1 MARPRWL
8 LLSNTMNNP
17 YLLAAKAGACVW
29 CLLAALSFIPGF
41 RLGIIEILLLFA
53 IWVIVPPGVSLL
65 DSNVPNYWEP
75 HLAQLMGPALSCAAI
90 LTTFSFFLDRG
101 IFSARLAATWLA
113 ICSAIAVSGT
123 YQFFARRKSFEQ
135 FCFSVGQ
142 GYLLV
147 AGLWLV
153 ASRAG
158 LHPVGFEEPIVL
170 LTAMHFHFAGF
181 ASAIVAGLTYRHFRG
196 KRGETLVRAASLA
209 VVVGPGLLG
218 LAFLAGPKVKLIGAL
233 LVAVGQI
240 GLATAMARLALQ
252 ARRGAGRWLLL
263 VAAGSVAAGMLFAA
277 VWAIGEYPLQ
287 PFVDIRKMA
296 QIHGVL
302 NALGFAGCGLLGW
315 LELARAEAQSAS
327 DESFAAL
334 TYLRRKNAADTQS
347 VHASK

>member
-1 MARPRWL
+1 M
-8 LLSNTMNNP
+8 TNP
-17 YLLAAKAGACVW
+17 YLFAAKAGACVW
-29 CLLAALSFIPGF
+29 SLLAVLSFIPGF

-53 IWVIVPPGVSLL
+53 VWVVVPLGVSLL
-65 DSNVPNYWEP
+65 DSEGPNRWEP
-75 HLAQLMGPALSCAAI
+75 YFAQLMGSALSCAAI

-113 ICSAIAVSGT
+113 VCAAIAMNGI
-123 YQFFARRKSFEQ
+123 YQFFARQKSFEQ

-142 GYLLV
+142 GYLLM

-153 ASRAG
+153 ASRSG

-181 ASAIVAGLTYRHFRG
+181 ASAIVAGLTYRHFQG
-196 KRGETLVRAASLA
+196 KQGKKLVRAAALA

-240 GLATAMARLALQ
+240 GLATAMTRLGLQ
-252 ARRGAGRWLLL
+252 AHRRAGRWLLL
-263 VAAGSVAAGMLFAA
+263 VAAASVAAGMLFAA
-277 VWAIGEYPLQ
+277 FWAIGEYPLQ

-302 NALGFAGCGLLGW
+302 NALGFAGCGLVGW
-315 LELARAEAQSAS
+315 VEL
-327 DESFAAL
+327 
-334 TYLRRKNAADTQS
+334 TRRDVPNPTEE
-347 VHASK
+347 

>member
-1 MARPRWL
+1 
-8 LLSNTMNNP
+8 MNNP
-17 YLLAAKAGACVW
+17 YLFAAKAGAGVW
-29 CLLAALSFIPGF
+29 SLLAVLSFFPTF
-41 RLGIIEILLLFA
+41 RLGTIEILLLFA
-53 IWVIVPPGVSLL
+53 VWVIVPLGISLL
-65 DSNVPNYWEP
+65 DSERPNRWAP
-75 HLAQLMGPALSCAAI
+75 HWAQLMGTALSCAAI
-90 LTTFSFFLDRG
+90 FTTFSFFLNRG
-101 IFSARLAATWLA
+101 IFSARLAAAWLVVCAA
-113 ICSAIAVSGT
+113 ITANGT
-123 YQFFARRKSFEQ
+123 YQFFARQKSFEQ

-181 ASAIVAGLTYRHFRG
+181 ASAIVAGLTIRQFRG
-196 KRGETLVRAASLA
+196 QRGERLVRAAALA

-233 LVAVGQI
+233 LVAAGQI
-240 GLATAMARLALQ
+240 GLAVAMARLALQ
-252 ARRGAGRWLLL
+252 THQSAGRWLLL

-302 NALGFAGCGLLGW
+302 NALGFAGCGLLSW
-315 LELARAEAQSAS
+315 LELARVKAQSATE
-327 DESFAAL
+327 ES
-334 TYLRRKNAADTQS
+334 
-347 VHASK
+347 AS